1 VQISTTGFKVDL
13 ANPNAKNAEDRS
25 SAWLKHC
32 IPECSV
38 KANVRG
44 EFLAPGE
51 IHA

>member
-1 VQISTTGFKVDL
+1 MSTTGFRVDL
-13 ANPNAKNAEDRS
+13 ANPNAKYAEDRS
-25 SAWLKHC
+25 SAWLKHF
-32 IPECSV
+32 ISERSV